1 MKYIFIQC
9 AKAVQTHIF
18 LNVTFPSLKR
28 LAVEDEIVSASIFTF
43 FRKMEAIKRQIL
55 QLKFFMNGFKDF
67 QLYIVNKNV

>member
-1 MKYIFIQC
+1 MKSIFIQC
-9 AKAVQTHIF
+9 AKAVQTHIS

-67 QLYIVNKNV
+67 QL